1 MVSVDPYERDSD
13 HEYEALEAEQAREK
27 TVRRDADRFSGI
39 DQNALDRGDEKI
51 EVAAP
56 TPAETDDRLDE
67 IDQVL
72 ENSADRDPESIS
84 SAAARRHALEP
95 DELQKPLERMMEHT
109 TELGPDEL
117 DTEAILE
124 RDER

>member
-13 HEYEALEAEQAREK
+13 HDYEALEADRAREK
-27 TVRRDADRFSGI
+27 TVRRDADRFSSI
-39 DQNALDRGDEKI
+39 DQHALDRGDEEV

-67 IDQVL
+67 IDHVL
-72 ENSADRDPESIS
+72 ENSVDRDPESIAA
-84 SAAARRHALEP
+84 AAARRHALEQ
-95 DELQKPLERMMEHT
+95 DELQEPLERMMDRT

-117 DTEAILE
+117 DTEAIVE